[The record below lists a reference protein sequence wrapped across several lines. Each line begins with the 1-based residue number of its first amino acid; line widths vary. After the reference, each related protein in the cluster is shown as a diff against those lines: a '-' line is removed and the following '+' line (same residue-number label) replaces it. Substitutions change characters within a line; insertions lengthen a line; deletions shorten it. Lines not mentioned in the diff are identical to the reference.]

1 MILRKLEEYGAME
14 HTIVVSATAADPA
27 PMQYLSAY
35 SGCSMGEYFRDKGE
49 DALIVYDDLSKQAV
63 AYRQVSLLLKRPPG
77 REAYPGDV
85 FYLHSR
91 LLERSARVNADYV
104 EKVTNGKV
112 KGKTGSLT
120 ALPIIELS
128 LIHI

>member
-1 MILRKLEEYGAME
+1 MVKKLEEHGALE
-14 HTIVVSATAADPA
+14 HTIIVSASASDPA

-77 REAYPGDV
+77 
-85 FYLHSR
+85 
-91 LLERSARVNADYV
+91 
-104 EKVTNGKV
+104 EKVFQEECFSFNPGCWEEP
-112 KGKTGSLT
+112 
-120 ALPIIELS
+120 AE
-128 LIHI
+128 

>member
-1 MILRKLEEYGAME
+1 MD

-35 SGCSMGEYFRDKGE
+35 SGCTMGEYFRDKGE

-91 LLERSARVNADYV
+91 LLERAAKLSDAL
-104 EKVTNGKV
+104 G
-112 KGKTGSLT
+112 GGSMT
-120 ALPIIELS
+120 ALPVIETQASDVSAYIPVSYTHLT
-128 LIHI
+128 LPTKRIV